1 MTHNSDTFMFGK
13 LLYKKW
19 NLVAA
24 CGRLITNYGP
34 LVALSLSVTCLH
46 AQEAPSQRVTFG
58 FIGGVPVS
66 DWFNING
73 SNLSVQPQSSTY
85 SSADIRYTFGPS
97 AEFHFGH
104 IVFEVD
110 GLYKRINY
118 ATSSSLSEGGFY
130 NENVKANWWEIP
142 GLFKFNMHLGH
153 VRPFLEAGAVLR
165 HISTLD
171 NVDTSPAYYAA
182 VMGDNA
188 PELHNRN
195 SYGGVAGIG
204 ITFKWRRVSFSPEIR
219 YTRWSNEAFQY
230 GNLLRTNLDQGDFLV
245 GVQF

>member
-1 MTHNSDTFMFGK
+1 MFGT
-13 LLYKKW
+13 LFYK
-19 NLVAA
+19 NRDLVAGF
-24 CGRLITNYGP
+24 GRLITNCGI
-34 LVALSLSVTCLH
+34 LAGVTLCITCLH
-46 AQEAPSQRVTFG
+46 AQEVPSHRVTLG
-58 FIGGVPVS
+58 FIGGVPIS

-73 SNLSVQPQSSTY
+73 SNLSAQPQSATY

-110 GLYKRINY
+110 GLYKRINF
-118 ATSSSLSEGGFY
+118 ATSAPFSSGGFY
-130 NENVKANWWEIP
+130 NENVKANWWEVP

-153 VRPFLEAGAVLR
+153 VRPFVEAGAVLR

-171 NVDTSPAYYAA
+171 NVETSPANYAA
-182 VMGDNA
+182 VMDNNA

-204 ITFKWRRVSFSPEIR
+204 VTFKWRRVSFSPEVR
-219 YTRWSNEAFQY
+219 YTRWSNEAFEY
-230 GNLLRTNLDQGDFLV
+230 GNLLRTNLDQGDVLV
-245 GVQF
+245 GVHF